1 MMSEGNT
8 DQRPELGKA
17 SARWQLD
24 PKASDWLGRVWNWG
38 GIAAM
43 FFAGVVQIVL
53 GLESIDSGSPKF
65 GAFQILVS
73 VMLIVRAGMFILEN
87 TKERKNA

>member
-1 MMSEGNT
+1 
-8 DQRPELGKA
+8 
-17 SARWQLD
+17 
-24 PKASDWLGRVWNWG
+24 
-38 GIAAM
+38 M

-73 VMLIVRAGMFILEN
+73 VMLIVRAGMFIREN